1 MEKVPNGW
9 GASSE
14 PKSMADWENYI
25 RTVVTRYKGKIKYYE
40 LWNEPRLREVDP
52 YRATAGFTGTAKQM
66 LEMGTIVKRVLNELD
81 PDAKLVSPAFDAR
94 MLGLKRL
101 KAWLDAGGGKISDVI
116 AYHVYAT
123 PPEEIPAVVKALRNL
138 VNQYGLDHLEIWNTE
153 SGFLVE
159 SPDKEI
165 KPMGG
170 AVFAEVLSVERYAA
184 YTSRSLILGA
194 ASGLGRYYWY
204 SWDIPGMALTTGRGA
219 RITAAGHAYI
229 KTERW
234 LRGATIEECR
244 TSDDKLW
251 LCVLNRGTRKAWL
264 AWNTAGAR
272 DWTLSASWNARRYET
287 LLGDGNVVGSD
298 RKVRLGDSPVLI
310 VTDDVTWGVP

>member
-1 MEKVPNGW
+1 
-9 GASSE
+9 
-14 PKSMADWENYI
+14 MADWENYI

-40 LWNEPRLREVDP
+40 LWNEPRFREVDP

-66 LEMGTIVKRVLNELD
+66 VEMGTIVKRVLNEID

-116 AYHVYAT
+116 AYHIYAT

-138 VNQYGLDHLEIWNTE
+138 VNQYGLNHLEIWNTE

-159 SPDKEI
+159 SPDKEV

-184 YTSRSLILGA
+184 FTSRSLILGA

-204 SWDIPGMALTTGRGA
+204 SWDIPGMALTTGKGA
-219 RITAAGHAYI
+219 RLTAAGHAYI

-234 LRGATIEECR
+234 LRDATINECR
-244 TSDDKLW
+244 TADEKLW
-251 LCVLNRGTRKAWL
+251 ICTLSRGGRQARL
-264 AWNTAGAR
+264 VWNTTGPR
-272 DWTLSASWNARRYET
+272 DWMVPSQWQARQYET
-287 LLGDGNVVGSD
+287 LPG
-298 RKVRLGDSPVLI
+298 KVTNIKSAGPFRVDESPVLI
-310 VTDDVTWGVP
+310 LSDDQAWGTP